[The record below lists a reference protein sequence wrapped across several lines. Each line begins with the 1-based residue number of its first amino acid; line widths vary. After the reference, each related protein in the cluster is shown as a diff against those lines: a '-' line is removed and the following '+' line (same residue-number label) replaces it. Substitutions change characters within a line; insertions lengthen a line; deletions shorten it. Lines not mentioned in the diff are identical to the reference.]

1 MEERGI
7 TVWFTGLSGSG
18 KTTIAK
24 AVEQELRARGLRVDR
39 LDGDIVRQALTRDLG
54 FSKEDRDKNIERVTF
69 VAKMLTKNGV
79 IVLCSFISPY
89 RERRA
94 KTRREI
100 EEVGTFVE
108 VYVECPLEVCAE
120 RDVKGLYAKAFAG
133 EIENFTGVSDP
144 YEPPEDPEIVCNTAE
159 ETVEESAAKV
169 IAYLEDH
176 GLIPRMARLAPEAY
190 VEMEETYG
198 AHNYH
203 PLDVV
208 IARAEGVWVWDVEGK
223 RYMDF
228 LSAYSALN
236 QGHVH
241 PRILRALEA
250 QARRVTLTSRAFR
263 NDQLPLLEKEL
274 CELTGFEMMLPM
286 NSGAEAVET
295 ALKAARKWGYTVKGV
310 PPERAQIVTCE
321 GNFHGRTITIIGFST
336 VPQYREGFGPFTPGF
351 VTVPYG
357 DADALEAAITPETV
371 AVLVEPIQ
379 GEGGIIVPPEGYLR
393 RVREICDRH
402 NVLFIADEIQ
412 TGLGRTGRLLAC
424 DWEGVKPDVVT
435 LGKALSGG
443 FYPVSAVLAS
453 REVLG
458 VFRPGDHGST
468 FGGNPLAC
476 AVARESLRVLVE
488 EGLIERAEEM
498 GTYLM
503 GRLQRIESP
512 YIKEVRGKGLLV
524 GVELTPQAGPARRFS
539 EALKER
545 GVLCKE
551 THETV
556 LRFAPPLIITK
567 EEIDW
572 AVERVETVLGG

>member
-1 MEERGI
+1 MKSRGI
-7 TVWFTGLSGSG
+7 TIWFTGLSGSG

-24 AVEQELRARGLRVDR
+24 RVEQELRDRGLRVER

-69 VAKMLTKNGV
+69 VAKMLTKNDV
-79 IVLCSFISPY
+79 VVLCSFISPY

-94 KTRREI
+94 KTRQEI

-144 YEPPEDPEIVCNTAE
+144 YEPPENPEVVCHTAE
-159 ETVEESAAKV
+159 ETVEESAARV
-169 IAYLEDH
+169 IGYLEEH
-176 GLIPRMARLAPEAY
+176 GLIPRAERLAPEVY
-190 VEMEETYG
+190 IELEETYG
-198 AHNYH
+198 AHNYA

-208 IARAEGVWVWDVEGK
+208 ITRAEGVWVWDVEGK
-223 RYMDF
+223 RYIDF

-241 PRILRALEA
+241 PRILQALEA
-250 QARRVTLTSRAFR
+250 QARRLTLTSRAFR

-310 PPERAQIVTCE
+310 PPDQAQIITCA
-321 GNFHGRTITIIGFST
+321 GNFHGRTITIVGFST

-371 AVLVEPIQ
+371 AFLVEPIQ
-379 GEGGIIVPPEGYLR
+379 GEGGIIVPPEGYLQ

-402 NVLFIADEIQ
+402 NVLFVADEIQ
-412 TGLGRTGRLLAC
+412 TGLGRTGKLLAC

-476 AVARESLRVLVE
+476 AVAREALRVLVE
-488 EGLIERAEEM
+488 EGLIERAAEM
-498 GTYLM
+498 GDYLVD
-503 GRLQRIESP
+503 RLRRIKSP
-512 YIKEVRGKGLLV
+512 YVKEVRGKGLLV
-524 GVELTPQAGPARRFS
+524 GVELVPEAGGARRFC

-545 GVLCKE
+545 GVLCKD
-551 THETV
+551 THDTV
-556 LRFAPPLIITK
+556 IRFAPPLVITR

-572 AVERVETVLGG
+572 AMERVEEVLAG